1 MATDLPSTTPTLR
14 PSAAPPPPAVT
25 EPSAQVGVASKPMLF
40 AGLLAEANATP
51 PLPGFDRPRVGG
63 AAAYAPIALPPTG
76 AAAPGAPTDAAAGT
90 SLPLEDPARLG
101 AARGSGPGVARASGP
116 GTAGAPKG
124 ALEHLLVP
132 PSTGRGPALGGAA
145 GAAPGDAPRVAGPRG
160 GGSFVALASGPPTPA
175 ATEGRTL
182 GQYRVLAEIG
192 SGGMAIVYKALQP
205 ALDRLV
211 ALKELRHELT
221 HDAQIVAR
229 FEREATSLATLQ
241 HGNIVHIYDFIRDG
255 DGAFIVMEFVEGLDL
270 FDLLHSAGR
279 LPPEVA
285 AAIALQLAE
294 GLEYAHYRGII
305 HRDVKP
311 SNLLISKMGEVKIMD
326 FGIARDPGRSELTQ
340 VGMALGTPAYMAP
353 EQIRGDV
360 TDARSDQFAAGIV
373 LYEMLSGHKPW
384 GDGEGTTV
392 ARKILYDEPTPLA
405 RHVPDAPLPLVR
417 IVERCLAKEP
427 DKRFGST
434 HELRRALADYLAD
447 EVTIDVRQRVVI
459 YLRNRGLITDG
470 DASSFVH
477 PAALFDGV
485 MRRRDLGL
493 PSESAKDWLRPLVVA
508 AVVGLVAAIGVGWW
522 GADRL
527 ARAPGP
533 LAGGR
538 PTLELR

>member
-1 MATDLPSTTPTLR
+1 VSDASRSPGGLSVPPSSGDPAGTDQPSTAPTVR
-14 PSAAPPPPAVT
+14 PSGDPPPPAAT
-25 EPSAQVGVASKPMLF
+25 EPGPQVGVASKPSLF

-51 PLPGFDRPRVGG
+51 PLPGLERPRVGG
-63 AAAYAPIALPPTG
+63 AAAYAPIALPPNGPEAAARAG
-76 AAAPGAPTDAAAGT
+76 AA
-90 SLPLEDPARLG
+90 
-101 AARGSGPGVARASGP
+101 GPG
-116 GTAGAPKG
+116 GAPKG
-124 ALEHLLVP
+124 ALQHLLVP
-132 PSTGRGPALGGAA
+132 PGTGRGPAV
-145 GAAPGDAPRVAGPRG
+145 GAAPPGEAPRVAGPRG
-160 GGSFVALASGPPTPA
+160 GGSFVALAASPPAPA
-175 ATEGRTL
+175 SPEGRTL

-392 ARKILYDEPTPLA
+392 ARKILYDEPAPLT

-427 DKRFGST
+427 DKRFGTT
-434 HELRRALADYLAD
+434 HELRRALADYLAA

-493 PSESAKDWLRPLVVA
+493 PSESAKDWLRPLVFA
-508 AVVGLVAAIGVGWW
+508 AAFGLLAAIAAGWW
-522 GADRL
+522 GAERL